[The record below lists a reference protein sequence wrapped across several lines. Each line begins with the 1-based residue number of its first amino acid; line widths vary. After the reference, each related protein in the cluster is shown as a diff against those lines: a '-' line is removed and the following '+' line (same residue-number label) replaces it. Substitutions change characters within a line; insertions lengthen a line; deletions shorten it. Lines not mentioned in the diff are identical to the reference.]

1 MQWLARTQALIGE
14 QALSVLQSSKVAV
27 VGLGGVGGAAAEALC
42 RAGVGTLILVDHDTV
57 DDTNLN
63 RQLFATRPYV
73 GISKGQAAADRLHS
87 IAEDC
92 RLILHDR
99 FYAPEDRGF
108 LLDNPPDFIVDA
120 IDTVSCKLDLIEQCC
135 RRGIPIISSMG
146 TGNRLDPT
154 RFCLG
159 DIGDTAGCG
168 CGLARVLRRELK
180 KRGITGLPVVY
191 STEPP
196 QKTLC
201 LSEDQPGRHS
211 PASIS
216 FCPPAAGYCLASYV
230 VRRLIRQIPAE

>member
-1 MQWLARTQALIGE
+1 M
-14 QALSVLQSSKVAV
+14 
-27 VGLGGVGGAAAEALC
+27 
-42 RAGVGTLILVDHDTV
+42 
-57 DDTNLN
+57 
-63 RQLFATRPYV
+63 
-73 GISKGQAAADRLHS
+73 
-87 IAEDC
+87 
-92 RLILHDR
+92 
-99 FYAPEDRGF
+99 
-108 LLDNPPDFIVDA
+108 DA

-168 CGLARVLRRELK
+168 CGLARVLRRGTQ
-180 KRGITGLPVVY
+180 KRGIAELPVVY

-230 VRRLIRQIPAE
+230 VRRLIRRNPGGIKPYFSLHTNPMRGFFMPNLLFWTNTLCIQLPHIPIIRLMKGTSTWYK